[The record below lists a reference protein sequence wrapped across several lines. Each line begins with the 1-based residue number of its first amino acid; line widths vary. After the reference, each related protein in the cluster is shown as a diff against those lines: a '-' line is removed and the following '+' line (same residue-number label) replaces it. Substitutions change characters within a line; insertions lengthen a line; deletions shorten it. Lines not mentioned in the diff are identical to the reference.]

1 MGEAWPFSFLSAP
14 PVPGSPGAETLGI
27 RTTEAQEAGLVQW
40 NGRSS
45 PLSPIFS
52 YPTQIHRV
60 SKWPLTCLHLATR
73 SPGQRGAQLICPC
86 GPHPE
91 GHQDG
96 PLSLT
101 ALEPSY
107 PESKLRL
114 GAQ

>member
-14 PVPGSPGAETLGI
+14 PVPSSPGAETLGI

-40 NGRSS
+40 NGHSS

-73 SPGQRGAQLICPC
+73 SPGQRGCPA
-86 GPHPE
+86 H
-91 GHQDG
+91 
-96 PLSLT
+96 LSLRAPPRGAPGWAT
-101 ALEPSY
+101 ELDG
-107 PESKLRL
+107 L
-114 GAQ
+114 GAQLPRV